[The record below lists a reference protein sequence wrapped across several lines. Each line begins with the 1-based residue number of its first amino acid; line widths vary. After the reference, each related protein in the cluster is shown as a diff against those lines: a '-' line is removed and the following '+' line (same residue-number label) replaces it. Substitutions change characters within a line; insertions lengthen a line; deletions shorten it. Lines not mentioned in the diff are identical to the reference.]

1 MIEIGSNFL
10 KERVTALAGE
20 GGRQTRV
27 RKHARIAGRQAR
39 PRPKR
44 RSRMEEEEEEE
55 EEDDDDEK
63 ALFPASSHA
72 SYFLSLPRSPEIG
85 IHCCY

>member
-1 MIEIGSNFL
+1 M
-10 KERVTALAGE
+10 
-20 GGRQTRV
+20 
-27 RKHARIAGRQAR
+27 
-39 PRPKR
+39 
-44 RSRMEEEEEEE
+44 EEEEE